1 MADFRQLAL
10 EFVLADDEANQHTL
24 AKQAAQELQTAAP
37 ATNPVARW
45 VESVQAWMPGSS
57 GDSQDSQEQ
66 QPDWTARAK
75 ALEFLSQ
82 TLEHVGNDVL
92 KASQVKL
99 LIGFFGAMFDV
110 DHKAG
115 VLPSASALSKI
126 VAMKSFQPST
136 GYEIIQ
142 KVCTLKDDF
151 SRQIAKTRLAV
162 YALLRSLIGHK
173 DVTAN
178 IRRRDDSTSFIVELI
193 ELCRSERDP
202 DCLLVWFDILHIYML
217 QYVPEK
223 EALEH
228 VYGSFKAYFPITLPR
243 TAQSKVTP
251 EELKSQL
258 RKCFAAHHA
267 LADSTIPFLVGKL
280 DQGDGVTVNV
290 KVDVLRT
297 LKACLE
303 QYDEPKQ
310 SVVPFANRIWG
321 SLKYEVRNGEIEDTI
336 WATLEALKALTTRLS
351 GDDLRDFTL
360 NVTRDC
366 VNDLSNAMYAGPAG
380 RLLVAILSA
389 SPAAFVLM
397 VAPAITHIKENLRHP
412 KSESHS
418 QDLLRLLR
426 VILETRILLM
436 KHTITAEELTDFMSI
451 DTVFKTL
458 YDGVFQ
464 SPLMAAKNAN
474 ASQEELKIGAEA
486 VQGAAVL
493 VCERTSI
500 ALDVT
505 AESPRLLSDEACAE
519 ICDLLFEIAKRH
531 SQDPRQHPSASDE
544 LVNETVGS
552 LQRIVLDLPAAFT
565 TLSQKGTIIIRE
577 CLKAQGADAAKTIED
592 LGSMLAYVG
601 CSELPSPPSSG
612 LEHFVTLVCALTNE
626 LLAAIESKADN
637 KLWCSLVAG
646 IQSACRY
653 FNDACFKQDLDRNQ
667 LHVSTA
673 WLSDITTLHPEL
685 KSVGNPHASHEVDML
700 RSSTVKSMA
709 DIYGEFLLVTLFI
722 VRTLYRKAAH
732 TTGNIGNE
740 SIVLSDDFPLDDQ
753 FSASQY
759 LYLISS
765 LASFVTHKFT
775 ETQQAALAAET
786 WAINLFQDGYAT
798 TPSSW
803 RWLVNGRVN
812 SLTFGIVEALHPA
825 RVAKLFD
832 GDIGQQMLVAV
843 ISNTERDNS
852 ATATAVSKSI
862 LSILANKY
870 TLETAEPV
878 LDAINTQLANALLNS
893 AESSIDKAIPIL
905 ALAAGLLRRYNGK
918 QTQRLVELIRDSP
931 KNKVIGYHIA
941 RLLELIAAPQSF
953 LSKDAY
959 AVVRPL
965 WMQKLYVQMA
975 QPMLQSALST
985 GQVPHDNL
993 AKTSFGLGVLML
1005 VKHMPY
1011 SIYEDDVEKVL
1022 RVAIS
1027 VAQTA
1032 GIGTDTLASLA
1043 VLKTVLTEA
1052 PEKSQ
1057 DHIRSII
1064 GICTSTFAV
1073 DEEPKPKPDWVPQF
1087 IATPTRNPETLAR
1100 CSKSGLQI
1108 LGGLP
1113 RLVESRYLLAYV
1125 PQVGRH
1131 LAAACGHRVRE
1142 VRASA
1147 RAARVAW
1154 AEVK

>member
-1 MADFRQLAL
+1 MPTNPLP
-10 EFVLADDEANQHTL
+10 
-24 AKQAAQELQTAAP
+24 ELQTAAP

-45 VESVQAWMPGSS
+45 VESVQAWMPGTG

-66 QPDWTARAK
+66 PDWTVRAK
-75 ALEFLSQ
+75 GVPSIVNFGQEYILTRTALEFLSE
-82 TLEHVGNDVL
+82 TLEYVDNDVL

-142 KVCTLKDDF
+142 KVCALKDDF
-151 SRQIAKTRLAV
+151 PRQIAKTRLEV
-162 YALLRSLIGHK
+162 YELLRSLISHK
-173 DVTAN
+173 DVAAN
-178 IRRRDDSTSFIVELI
+178 IKRRDDSSGFIVELI

-202 DCLLVWFDILHIYML
+202 DCLLVWFDILHTYML
-217 QYVPEK
+217 QYSPEK
-223 EALEH
+223 DVLEH

-258 RKCFAAHHA
+258 RKCFSAHHA

-297 LKACLE
+297 VKACLE
-303 QYDEPKQ
+303 QYEDPKQ

-336 WATLEALKALTTRLS
+336 WATLEALKALTTRLT

-366 VNDLSNAMYAGPAG
+366 VNDLSNAMYAGAAG

-418 QDLLRLLR
+418 RDLLRLLR

-436 KHTITAEELTDFMSI
+436 KHTITAEELSDFVSI
-451 DTVFKTL
+451 DSVFKTL
-458 YDGVFQ
+458 YDGVVKT
-464 SPLMAAKNAN
+464 PLIAAKNAS
-474 ASQEELKIGAEA
+474 ASPEELIIGTEV
-486 VQGAAVL
+486 VQSAAVL
-493 VCERTSI
+493 LCQRVSAAVDGT
-500 ALDVT
+500 T
-505 AESPRLLSDEACAE
+505 ESPRLLSDETCTE
-519 ICDLLFEIAKRH
+519 ICDLLFEIAIRH

-544 LVNETVGS
+544 LVNETAKS
-552 LQRIVLDLPAAFT
+552 LQRIVLDLPTAFA
-565 TLSQKGTIIIRE
+565 TLLEKGIVIIRE
-577 CLKAQGADAAKTIED
+577 GCKVPGIDAAKTIQD

-601 CSELPSPPSSG
+601 CSELPSPPSPG
-612 LEHFVTLVCALTNE
+612 LRHFVTLICALTNE
-626 LLAAIESKADN
+626 LLAAIASKADN
-637 KLWCSLVAG
+637 ELWCSLVAG

-653 FNDACFKQDLDRNQ
+653 FNDACFKKDLDRNQ
-667 LHVSTA
+667 LRVSTT
-673 WLSDITTLHPEL
+673 WLSDITSLYPEL
-685 KSVGNPHASHEVDML
+685 KSVGKPDASREVDML
-700 RSSTVKSMA
+700 KSSTVKSMA
-709 DIYGEFLLVTLFI
+709 DIYGEFLLITLFI
-722 VRTLYRKAAH
+722 VRTLYRRAAH
-732 TTGNIGNE
+732 TTGKIGNE
-740 SIVLSDDFPLDDQ
+740 SIVLSDDFPPDDQ

-765 LASFVTHKFT
+765 LASFVTHEFT

-803 RWLVNGRVN
+803 KWLVNGRVN

-832 GDIGQQMLVAV
+832 GDVGQQMLVAI
-843 ISNTERDNS
+843 ISSTERDNS

-893 AESSIDKAIPIL
+893 DYASIDKAVPVL
-905 ALAAGLLRRYNGK
+905 AIAAGLLRRYNGK
-918 QTQRLVELIRDSP
+918 QTQRLVELLRDSP
-931 KNKVIGYHIA
+931 KNKAIGYHIA
-941 RLLELIAAPQSF
+941 RRIELIAAPQSF

-959 AVVRPL
+959 AVVKPL
-965 WMQKLYVQMA
+965 WIQKLYVQMA
-975 QPMLQSALST
+975 QPMLQCALST
-985 GQVPHDNL
+985 SKFPYDNM

-1011 SIYEDDVEKVL
+1011 SIYEDDVEKLL

-1027 VAQTA
+1027 VAQTV
-1032 GIGTDTLASLA
+1032 GLGTDTLASLD
-1043 VLKTVLTEA
+1043 VLKTTLTEA

-1073 DEEPKPKPDWVPQF
+1073 DQDAKPKPDWVPED
-1087 IATPTRNPETLAR
+1087 IAAASRDPETLAR
-1100 CSKSGLQI
+1100 CSKAGLQI

-1113 RLVESRYLLAYV
+1113 RLVESRYLLSYV
-1125 PQVGRH
+1125 PQVERY
-1131 LAAACGHRVRE
+1131 LAAACGHGVRD

-1147 RAARVAW
+1147 RTARVAW

>member
-10 EFVLADDEANQHTL
+10 EFVLADDN
-24 AKQAAQELQTAAP
+24 AKQ
-37 ATNPVARW
+37 N
-45 VESVQAWMPGSS
+45 
-57 GDSQDSQEQ
+57 
-66 QPDWTARAK
+66 

-82 TLEHVGNDVL
+82 TLEYVGNDVL

-99 LIGFFGAMFDV
+99 LVGFFGAMFDV

-126 VAMKSFQPST
+126 IAMKSFQPSI
-136 GYEIIQ
+136 GHEIIQ

-162 YALLRSLIGHK
+162 YELLRSLISNK
-173 DVTAN
+173 DVAAN
-178 IRRRDDSTSFIVELI
+178 IKRRDDSTAFIVELI

-202 DCLLVWFDILHIYML
+202 DCLLVWFDILHTYML
-217 QYVPEK
+217 QYSVE
-223 EALEH
+223 EDILEH

-258 RKCFAAHHA
+258 RKCFSAHHA

-280 DQGDGVTVNV
+280 DQGEGVTVNV

-303 QYDEPKQ
+303 QYEDPNQ

-366 VNDLSNAMYAGPAG
+366 VNDLSSAMYAGAAG

-389 SPAAFVLM
+389 SPSAFVLM
-397 VAPAITHIKENLRHP
+397 VTSAITHIKENLRHP

-436 KHTITAEELTDFMSI
+436 KHTITAEELADFVSI
-451 DTVFKTL
+451 DSVFKTL
-458 YDGVFQ
+458 YDGVFKT
-464 SPLMAAKNAN
+464 PLMTAKTPN
-474 ASQEELKIGAEA
+474 ASQEELRIGAEA

-493 VCERTSI
+493 LCQRTSV
-500 ALDVT
+500 AVDVT
-505 AESPRLLSDEACAE
+505 AESPRLLSDETCAE
-519 ICDLLFEIAKRH
+519 LCDSLFEITTHH
-531 SQDPRQHPSASDE
+531 SQDSRQYPSSSDE
-544 LVNETVGS
+544 LVNETAKS
-552 LQRIVLDLPAAFT
+552 LQRIVLDLPAAFN
-565 TLSQKGTIIIRE
+565 TLLQKGTVIIRE
-577 CLKAQGADAAKTIED
+577 SWKVQGVDGAKTIQE

-601 CSELPSPPSSG
+601 CSELPSPPSPG
-612 LEHFVTLVCALTNE
+612 LTHFVTLTCALTNE
-626 LLAAIESKADN
+626 LLAAITSKVDS
-637 KLWCSLVAG
+637 KLWCSLAATV
-646 IQSACRY
+646 QTACRY

-667 LHVSTA
+667 LHVSTT
-673 WLSDITTLHPEL
+673 WLSDITSLHPEL
-685 KSVGNPHASHEVDML
+685 KSLGNPDASPEVNML
-700 RSSTVKSMA
+700 RSSTVRSMA
-709 DIYGEFLLVTLFI
+709 DIYGEFLLITLFI

-740 SIVLSDDFPLDDQ
+740 SIVLSDDFPRDDQ

-765 LASFVTHKFT
+765 LASFVTHEFT

-803 RWLVNGRVN
+803 KWLVNGRVN
-812 SLTFGIVEALHPA
+812 PLTFGIVEALHPA

-832 GDIGQQMLVAV
+832 GDVGQQMLVAI
-843 ISNTERDNS
+843 ISSTERDNS

-893 AESSIDKAIPIL
+893 EDSSIDKAIPVL
-905 ALAAGLLRRYNGK
+905 AIAAGLLRRYNGK
-918 QTQRLVELIRDSP
+918 QTLRLVELIRDSP
-931 KNKVIGYHIA
+931 KNSIIGNEIA
-941 RLLELIAAPQSF
+941 RRLELIVAPQRF
-953 LSKDAY
+953 LSKEAY
-959 AVVRPL
+959 AVVKPL
-965 WMQKLYVQMA
+965 WMQKLYMQMV
-975 QPMLQSALST
+975 QPMLECALST
-985 GQVPHDNL
+985 DQFQYDNL

-1011 SIYEDDVEKVL
+1011 SVYEDDVEKLL

-1027 VAQTA
+1027 VAQTV
-1032 GIGTDTLASLA
+1032 GLGTDTLASLD
-1043 VLKTVLTEA
+1043 VLKTALTEA
-1052 PEKSQ
+1052 PEKTQ

-1073 DEEPKPKPDWVPQF
+1073 DEQSKPKPDWVPVA
-1087 IATPTRNPETLAR
+1087 IAAPSQDPETLAR
-1100 CSKSGLQI
+1100 CSKTGLQI

-1113 RLVESRYLLAYV
+1113 RLIESRHLLAYV
-1125 PQVGRH
+1125 PQVERH
-1131 LAAACGHRVRE
+1131 LAAACGHRVRD

>member
-10 EFVLADDEANQHTL
+10 EFVLADDEVKQNSF
-24 AKQAAQELQTAAP
+24 AKQAAQELQSAVP

-45 VESVQAWMPGSS
+45 VESVQAWMPGTG
-57 GDSQDSQEQ
+57 GDSQDSQE

-82 TLEHVGNDVL
+82 TLVYVGNDVL

-99 LIGFFGAMFDV
+99 LVGFFGAMFDV

-136 GYEIIQ
+136 GYDIIR
-142 KVCTLKDDF
+142 KVCALKDDF
-151 SRQIAKTRLAV
+151 PRQIAKTRLAV
-162 YALLRSLIGHK
+162 YQLLHSLISHK
-173 DVTAN
+173 DVAAN
-178 IRRRDDSTSFIVELI
+178 IKRRDDATGFIVELI
-193 ELCRSERDP
+193 DLCRSERDP
-202 DCLLVWFDILHIYML
+202 DSLLVWFDILYTYML
-217 QYVPEK
+217 QYSPEK
-223 EALEH
+223 DVLEH

-258 RKCFAAHHA
+258 RKCFSAHHA
-267 LADSTIPFLVGKL
+267 LADNTIPFLVGKL

-303 QYDEPKQ
+303 QYEDPKQ

-336 WATLEALKALTTRLS
+336 WATLQALKALTTRLG

-366 VNDLSNAMYAGPAG
+366 VNDLSNAMYAGAAG

-389 SPAAFVLM
+389 SPGAFVLM
-397 VAPAITHIKENLRHP
+397 VAPAVTHIKENLRHP

-418 QDLLRLLR
+418 RDLLRLLR

-436 KHTITAEELTDFMSI
+436 KHTMNAEDLSDFVSI
-451 DTVFKTL
+451 DSVFNSLYNDVFKA
-458 YDGVFQ
+458 
-464 SPLMAAKNAN
+464 SLMTIQNAT
-474 ASQEELKIGAEA
+474 ASKEDLIVGAEA

-493 VCERTSI
+493 LCQR
-500 ALDVT
+500 A
-505 AESPRLLSDEACAE
+505 SPATRSTEENTRLLSDESCAE
-519 ICDLLFEIAKRH
+519 VSDLLFEITTRH
-531 SQDPRQHPSASDE
+531 SQDPRQYPSASDE
-544 LVNETVGS
+544 LVNETAKS
-552 LQRIVLDLPAAFT
+552 LQRIVLDLPTAFA
-565 TLSQKGTIIIRE
+565 TLLEKGKTIIHQAWE
-577 CLKAQGADAAKTIED
+577 VQGADGAKMIQD

-601 CSELPSPPSSG
+601 CSELPSPPSPG
-612 LEHFVTLVCALTNE
+612 LDHFVTLISALTNE
-626 LLAAIESKADN
+626 LLQAIAFKADN

-667 LHVSTA
+667 LRVSTT
-673 WLSDITTLHPEL
+673 WLSDITNLHPEL
-685 KSVGNPHASHEVDML
+685 KSVGNPEVSLEVNML
-700 RSSTVKSMA
+700 KFSAVKSMVEV
-709 DIYGEFLLVTLFI
+709 YGEFLLITLFI

-740 SIVLSDDFPLDDQ
+740 SIVLSDDFPRDDQ

-803 RWLVNGRVN
+803 KWLVNGRVN

-832 GDIGQQMLVAV
+832 GDIGQQMLVAI
-843 ISNTERDNS
+843 ISSTERDNS

-893 AESSIDKAIPIL
+893 EYSSIDKAIPIL
-905 ALAAGLLRRYNGK
+905 AIAAGLLRRYNGK

-931 KNKVIGYHIA
+931 KNKVIGFHIA
-941 RLLELIAAPQSF
+941 RRLELIAAPQTF
-953 LSKDAY
+953 LSKEAY
-959 AVVRPL
+959 AVVKPL
-965 WMQKLYVQMA
+965 WIQKLYVQMA
-975 QPMLQSALST
+975 QPMLQCALSASEF
-985 GQVPHDNL
+985 PYDNL

-1011 SIYEDDVEKVL
+1011 SIYEDDVEKLL

-1027 VAQTA
+1027 VAQTV
-1032 GIGTDTLASLA
+1032 GLGTDTLASLD
-1043 VLKTVLTEA
+1043 VLKTSLTEA

-1073 DEEPKPKPDWVPQF
+1073 DETHNPKPDWVPEA
-1087 IATPTRNPETLAR
+1087 IAASSQDPETLAR
-1100 CSKSGLQI
+1100 CSKTGLQI

-1113 RLVESRYLLAYV
+1113 RLVESRHLLAYV
-1125 PQVGRH
+1125 PQVERH

>member
-10 EFVLADDEANQHTL
+10 EFVLADDEVKRNGF
-24 AKQAAQELQTAAP
+24 AKQAAQEIQTAAP
-37 ATNPVARW
+37 ATNPVVRW
-45 VESVQAWMPGSS
+45 VESVQPWMPGSG
-57 GDSQDSQEQ
+57 GDNEDSQE

-82 TLEHVGNDVL
+82 TLEYIGNDVL

-99 LIGFFGAMFDV
+99 LVSFFGAMFDV

-115 VLPSASALSKI
+115 VLPSAAALSKI
-126 VAMKSFQPST
+126 IAMKSFQPST
-136 GYEIIQ
+136 GYDIIQ

-162 YALLRSLIGHK
+162 YELLRSLISHK
-173 DVTAN
+173 DVAAN
-178 IRRRDDSTSFIVELI
+178 IKRRDDTTGFMVNLI

-202 DCLLVWFDILHIYML
+202 DCLLVWFDILYTYML
-217 QYVPEK
+217 QYSPEK
-223 EALEH
+223 DVLEH

-251 EELKSQL
+251 EELKSTL
-258 RKCFAAHHA
+258 RKCFSAHHA

-303 QYDEPKQ
+303 QYEDPQQ
-310 SVVPFANRIWG
+310 SVIPYANRIWG

-336 WATLEALKALTTRLS
+336 WATLEALKALTTRLT

-366 VNDLSNAMYAGPAG
+366 VNDLSNAMYAGAAG
-380 RLLVAILSA
+380 RLVVAILSA
-389 SPAAFVLM
+389 SPSAFVLM

-436 KHTITAEELTDFMSI
+436 KHTITAEELTDFVAI
-451 DTVFKTL
+451 DSVFKTL
-458 YDGVFQ
+458 YDGVFKT
-464 SPLMAAKNAN
+464 PLMAAKKAD
-474 ASQEELKIGAEA
+474 ASQEDLKIGSEA

-493 VCERTSI
+493 LCQRASVTI
-500 ALDVT
+500 DVT
-505 AESPRLLSDEACAE
+505 AETPRLLSEETCAE
-519 ICDLLFEIAKRH
+519 ICDSLFEITTRH
-531 SQDPRQHPSASDE
+531 SQDPRQHPAASDE
-544 LVNETVGS
+544 LVNETAKS
-552 LQRIVLDLPAAFT
+552 LQRIVLDLPAAFAT
-565 TLSQKGTIIIRE
+565 ILQKGAAIIRE
-577 CLKAQGADAAKTIED
+577 GWKVQGVDAGKTIQD
-592 LGSMLAYVG
+592 LGSMLAYIG
-601 CSELPSPPSSG
+601 CSELPSPPAPG
-612 LEHFVTLVCALTNE
+612 LTHFVTLICTLTNE
-626 LLAAIESKADN
+626 LLAAITTKADN

-667 LHVSTA
+667 LCVSTT
-673 WLSDITTLHPEL
+673 WLSDITNLHPEL
-685 KSVGNPHASHEVDML
+685 KSVGTPETTLEVNML
-700 RSSTVKSMA
+700 QSTAVKSMT
-709 DIYGEFLLVTLFI
+709 DIYGEFLLITLFI

-732 TTGNIGNE
+732 TIGNIGNE
-740 SIVLSDDFPLDDQ
+740 SIVLSDDFPRDDQ

-765 LASFVTHKFT
+765 LASFVTHEFT

-803 RWLVNGRVN
+803 KWLVNGRVN

-832 GDIGQQMLVAV
+832 GDIGQQMLVAI
-843 ISNTERDNS
+843 ISSTERDNS

-893 AESSIDKAIPIL
+893 EDSSIDKAIPVL
-905 ALAAGLLRRYNGK
+905 AIAAGLLRRYNGK
-918 QTQRLVELIRDSP
+918 QTQRLIELIRDSP
-931 KNKVIGYHIA
+931 KNRVIGYHIA
-941 RLLELIAAPQSF
+941 RRLELIAAPQSF

-975 QPMLQSALST
+975 QPMLQCALST
-985 GQVPHDNL
+985 SQFPYDNL

-1011 SIYEDDVEKVL
+1011 SVYEDDVEKLL
-1022 RVAIS
+1022 RIAIS
-1027 VAQTA
+1027 VAQTVSL
-1032 GIGTDTLASLA
+1032 GTDTLASLD
-1043 VLKTVLTEA
+1043 VLKVALTEA
-1052 PEKSQ
+1052 PEKTQ

-1073 DEEPKPKPDWVPQF
+1073 DEKSKPKPDWVPED
-1087 IATPTRNPETLAR
+1087 IAAPSRDPETLAR
-1100 CSKSGLQI
+1100 CSKTGLQI

-1113 RLVESRYLLAYV
+1113 KLVESRHLLAYV
-1125 PQVGRH
+1125 PQVERH
-1131 LAAACGHRVRE
+1131 LAAACGHKVRE

-1154 AEVK
+1154 ADVK